1 MKKGLLFILIMAVV
15 APEAISQ
22 SAKKRYNGW
31 TLGLHGEHLLFHGDV
46 RQYDWWPAKGER
58 ANFGGGL
65 TVGYQINH
73 VFGVNL
79 NLLYG
84 GLSGIHR
91 VEVGE
96 ASNPNAGVRFD
107 ATIIDYTINGTF
119 NIVNLIYSD
128 RTKDRW
134 FSAYLTGGIGFVS
147 FWSLK
152 TDLNKEEGEA
162 GWFEGSS
169 GYINSGTEKKEPTTE
184 TVIPAGLGLKFRL
197 TKKLHMHLETTFRFT
212 ASEKLDA
219 TEGHTGVNDHYS
231 TVGLGLTYTFGKNE
245 DSKEW
250 VNPFEALNKNM
261 EDIQANIDGL
271 SQDGDSDGVSDLF
284 DKEDATPADVSVDG
298 SGRAL
303 DSDSDGVPDY
313 LDAEPFSTKGAR
325 VDENGKELDSD
336 NDGVVDSQD
345 IEPNTE
351 AGALVNFQGK
361 AIDINEIEGGT
372 TNNINVSGGALHS
385 IYFKVNSS
393 RIDYWSSYDKLAEVA
408 KILKAD
414 ASIKMNVTG
423 HADKTGT
430 EDYNDK
436 LADKRAQEAIDHL
449 VKIYGIDA
457 GRFTKTSSGETDPL
471 SSSDEALN
479 VNRRVDFS
487 IQQ

>member
-1 MKKGLLFILIMAVV
+1 MKKGLLLILLMAVI
-15 APEAISQ
+15 APTAMSQ
-22 SAKKRYNGW
+22 TAKKKYNGW
-31 TLGLHGEHLLFHGDV
+31 TLGLHGEHLLFHGDI

-91 VEVGE
+91 VKAGE
-96 ASNPNAGVRFD
+96 AASANAGVKFKS
-107 ATIIDYTINGTF
+107 TIIDYTVNGTF

-152 TDLNKEEGEA
+152 TDLVKEEGEE

-169 GYINSGTEKKEPTTE
+169 GYTDAGTERKEPTTE
-184 TVIPAGLGLKFRL
+184 TVIPVGLGLKFKLAKRL
-197 TKKLHMHLETTFRFT
+197 HLNLETTFRFT

-219 TEGHTGVNDHYS
+219 TEGNTGVNDHYS
-231 TVGLGLTYTFGKNE
+231 TFGLGLTYTFGKND

-250 VNPFEALNKNM
+250 VNPFESLNKNM
-261 EDIQANIDGL
+261 EDIQAKIDGL
-271 SQDGDSDGVSDLF
+271 AQDGDGDGVSDLF
-284 DKEDATPADVSVDG
+284 DKEEATPTDISVDG

-303 DSDSDGVPDY
+303 DSDGDGVPDY
-313 LDAEPFSTKGAR
+313 LDAEPFSSKGAR

-336 NDGVVDSQD
+336 ADGVVDSQD

-361 AIDINEIEGGT
+361 AIDINEIEGGKSNT
-372 TNNINVSGGALHS
+372 VNVSGGSLHS

-408 KILKAD
+408 KVLKAD
-414 ASIKMNVTG
+414 ANINMNVQG

-436 LADKRAQEAIDHL
+436 LADKRAQAAIDHL

-457 GRFTKTSSGETDPL
+457 GRFTKTSSGASEPL
-471 SSSDEALN
+471 SASDDALN

-487 IQQ
+487 VK

>member
-15 APEAISQ
+15 APAAMSQ

-31 TLGLHGEHLLFHGDV
+31 TLGLHGEHLLFHGDI

-91 VEVGE
+91 VKVGE
-96 ASNPNAGVRFD
+96 AAGPNADVKFNT
-107 ATIIDYTINGTF
+107 TIIDYTINGTF

-134 FSAYLTGGIGFVS
+134 FSAYLTGGVGFVS
-147 FWSLK
+147 FWALK
-152 TDLNKEEGEA
+152 TDLNKEEGED

-169 GYINSGTEKKEPTTE
+169 GYTNEGTEKKEPTTE
-184 TVIPAGLGLKFRL
+184 TVIPVGLGLKFRL
-197 TKKLHMHLETTFRFT
+197 AKRLHLHLETTFRFT

-219 TEGHTGVNDHYS
+219 TEGNTGVNDHYS
-231 TVGLGLTYTFGKNE
+231 TLGLGLTYTFGKHD

-271 SQDGDSDGVSDLF
+271 AQDGDGDGVSDLF
-284 DKEDATPADVSVDG
+284 DKEEATPADVSVDG

-303 DSDSDGVPDY
+303 DSDGDGVPDY

-336 NDGVVDSQD
+336 GDGVVDSQD

-361 AIDINEIEGGT
+361 AIDINEIEGGSSST
-372 TNNINVSGGALHS
+372 VNVSGGGLHS

-393 RIDYWSSYDKLAEVA
+393 RIDYWSSYDRLAEVA
-408 KILKAD
+408 KVMKAS
-414 ASIKMNVTG
+414 AEVKMKVVG

-436 LADKRAQEAIDHL
+436 LADKRAQAAIDHL

-457 GRFTKTSSGETDPL
+457 GRFTKASSGEGDPL

-479 VNRRVDFS
+479 VNRRVDF
-487 IQQ
+487 IAQ

>member
-1 MKKGLLFILIMAVV
+1 MKKGLLFILMMAVV
-15 APEAISQ
+15 APTAMSQ

-31 TLGLHGEHLLFHGDV
+31 TLGLHGEHLTFHGDI

-65 TVGYQINH
+65 TVGYQINS

-91 VEVGE
+91 TEVGE
-96 ASNPNAGVRFD
+96 AASPNADVQFK
-107 ATIIDYTINGTF
+107 ATIIDYTVNGTF

-128 RTKDRW
+128 RTKKRW

-152 TDLNKEEGEA
+152 TDLYTEE
-162 GWFEGSS
+162 FEGST
-169 GYINSGTEKKEPTTE
+169 GYTNSGAERKEPTTE

-197 TKKLHMHLETTFRFT
+197 AKRLHLNLETTFRFT
-212 ASEKLDA
+212 VTEKLDA
-219 TEGHTGVNDHYS
+219 TKGNTGVNDHYS
-231 TVGLGLTYTFGKNE
+231 TLGLGLTYTFGKHE

-271 SQDGDSDGVSDLF
+271 AQDGDGDGVSDLF
-284 DKEDATPADVSVDG
+284 DKEEATPADVAVDG

-303 DSDSDGVPDY
+303 DSDGDGVPDY
-313 LDAEPFSTKGAR
+313 LDAEPFSNKGAR

-336 NDGVVDSQD
+336 GDGVVDSQD

-361 AIDINEIEGGT
+361 AIDINEIEGGST
-372 TNNINVSGGALHS
+372 TNVNVSGGGLHS

-408 KILKAD
+408 KIMKAD
-414 ASIKMNVTG
+414 NSIKMKVEG
-423 HADKTGT
+423 HADKTGA

-436 LADKRAQEAIDHL
+436 LADKRAQAAIDHL
-449 VKIYGIDA
+449 VNIYGIDA
-457 GRFTKTSSGETDPL
+457 GRFTKSSSGETAPL

-479 VNRRVDFS
+479 VNRRVDFM
-487 IQQ
+487 IQ

>member
-1 MKKGLLFILIMAVV
+1 MKKGLLFILMMAVV
-15 APEAISQ
+15 APAAMSQ

-31 TLGLHGEHLLFHGDV
+31 TLGLHGEHLTFHGDI

-65 TVGYQINH
+65 TVGYNFNS

-91 VEVGE
+91 TEVGE
-96 ASNPNAGVRFD
+96 TAGPNADVKFK
-107 ATIIDYTINGTF
+107 ATIIDYTVNGTF
-119 NIVNLIYSD
+119 NIMNLIYSD
-128 RTKDRW
+128 RTKKRW
-134 FSAYLTGGIGFVS
+134 FSAYLTGGVGFVS
-147 FWSLK
+147 FWALK
-152 TDLNKEEGEA
+152 QDLYTEE
-162 GWFEGSS
+162 FEGST
-169 GYINSGTEKKEPTTE
+169 GYTESGTKKKEPTTE

-197 TKKLHMHLETTFRFT
+197 AKRLHAHLETTFRFT
-212 ASEKLDA
+212 VTEKLDA
-219 TEGHTGVNDHYS
+219 TKGNTGVNDHYS
-231 TVGLGLTYTFGKNE
+231 TLGLGLTYTFGKHE

-271 SQDGDSDGVSDLF
+271 AQDGDGDGVSDLF
-284 DKEDATPADVSVDG
+284 DKEEATPADVAVDG

-303 DSDSDGVPDY
+303 DSDGDGVPDY
-313 LDAEPFSTKGAR
+313 LDAEPFSNKGAR

-336 NDGVVDSQD
+336 GDGVVDSQD

-361 AIDINEIEGGT
+361 AIDINEIEGGSST
-372 TNNINVSGGALHS
+372 SVNVSGGGLHS

-408 KILKAD
+408 KIMKAD
-414 ASIKMNVTG
+414 GNIKMKVVG

-436 LADKRAQEAIDHL
+436 LADKRAQAAIDHL

-479 VNRRVDFS
+479 VNRRVDFMV
-487 IQQ
+487 Q

>member
-1 MKKGLLFILIMAVV
+1 MKKGLLFILMMAIITPM
-15 APEAISQ
+15 AMSQ
-22 SAKKRYNGW
+22 TAKKRYNGW
-31 TLGLHGEHLLFHGDV
+31 TLGLHGEQLLFHGDI
-46 RQYDWWPAKGER
+46 RQYDWWPAEGER
-58 ANFGGGL
+58 VNFGGGL

-91 VEVGE
+91 VKVGE
-96 ASNPNAGVRFD
+96 NAGPNADVQFS
-107 ATIIDYTINGTF
+107 AEIIDYTVNGTF

-152 TDLNKEEGEA
+152 TDLYKEEGQP

-169 GYINSGTEKKEPTTE
+169 GYINSGTEKKEATTE

-197 TKKLHMHLETTFRFT
+197 AKRLHLHLETTFRFT
-212 ASEKLDA
+212 VTEKLDA
-219 TEGHTGVNDHYS
+219 TEGNTGVNDHYS
-231 TVGLGLTYTFGKNE
+231 TLGLGLTYTFGKHE

-271 SQDGDSDGVSDLF
+271 AQDGDGDGVSDLF
-284 DKEDATPADVSVDG
+284 DKEEATPADVSVDG

-303 DSDSDGVPDY
+303 DSDGDGVPDHM
-313 LDAEPFSTKGAR
+313 DVEPFSNKGAR

-336 NDGVVDSQD
+336 GDGVADSQD

-351 AGALVNFQGK
+351 AGAMVNFQGK
-361 AIDINEIEGGT
+361 AIDVNQIEGGSSST
-372 TNNINVSGGALHS
+372 VNVSGGGLHS
-385 IYFKVNSS
+385 IYFKVNSAS
-393 RIDYWSSYDKLAEVA
+393 IDYWSSYDKMAEVA
-408 KILKAD
+408 KIMKASE
-414 ASIKMNVTG
+414 SIKMKVVG

-436 LADKRAQEAIDHL
+436 LADRRAQAAIDHL

-457 GRFTKTSSGETDPL
+457 GRFTKASSGEKQPL
-471 SSSDEALN
+471 ASSDEALN
-479 VNRRVDFS
+479 VNRRVDF
-487 IQQ
+487 IVQ